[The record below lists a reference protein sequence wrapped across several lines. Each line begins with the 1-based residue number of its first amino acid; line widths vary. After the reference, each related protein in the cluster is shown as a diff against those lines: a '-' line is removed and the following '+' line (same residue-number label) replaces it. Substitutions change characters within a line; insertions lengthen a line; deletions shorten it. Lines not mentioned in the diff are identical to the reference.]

1 MSPPLTSESC
11 ACFFSLLRDKFRSS
25 LDYKMNVEELE
36 EVVAE
41 WESLVQIC
49 PIVLTVIFNV
59 IIFDWAARTVEK
71 SVIVELWKDLKH

>member
-1 MSPPLTSESC
+1 
-11 ACFFSLLRDKFRSS
+11 
-25 LDYKMNVEELE
+25 MNVEELE

-71 SVIVELWKDLKH
+71 SVIVELWKDLKHYIMYFFILMSLYDHCNW

>member
-1 MSPPLTSESC
+1 
-11 ACFFSLLRDKFRSS
+11 
-25 LDYKMNVEELE
+25 MNVEELE